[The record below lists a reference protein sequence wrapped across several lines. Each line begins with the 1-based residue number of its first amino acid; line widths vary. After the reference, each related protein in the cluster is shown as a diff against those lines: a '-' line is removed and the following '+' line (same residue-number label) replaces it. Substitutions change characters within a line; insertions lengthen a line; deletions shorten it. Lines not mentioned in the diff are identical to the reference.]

1 MSQQQ
6 LKQSQPG
13 PSASENSVL
22 QHQTAPPARP
32 LGRYCGHVF
41 LYWDPE
47 HFLKAAATAGQ
58 S

>member
-6 LKQSQPG
+6 IKQPQQD
-13 PSASENSVL
+13 PSTPENSVL
-22 QHQTAPPARP
+22 QPQLAPPTRP

-47 HFLKAAATAGQ
+47 HFQKVAIAAGK

>member
-6 LKQSQPG
+6 IKQTRQY
-13 PSASENSVL
+13 PSAPENSIL

-47 HFLKAAATAGQ
+47 HFHKVAIAAGKP
-58 S
+58 